1 MDKKYILEKLKE
13 IDKNEFGFKR
23 IGLFGSYSKDEQTE
37 NSDIDIFVELEFK
50 KGMYRNYCNLQ
61 DYLEKL
67 FNKKVDLLEK
77 GHFEYDYKVPAVKEY
92 KEKLRKEILESV
104 IYV

>member
-67 FNKKVDLLEK
+67 FNKKVDLLEE